1 MPLTD
6 IERKV
11 IATIAFDESNR
22 IHAFDIEPDYFNSP
36 DAKEMFAT
44 VLENIEAKDTDMFQ
58 ILNRKFKIETTMMED
73 VELSTF
79 FNAYKHQLKETANER
94 IVRSKLQRILNA
106 DEFEPEKIANELL
119 KSANKLQYNTE
130 GEFRSTGDVAEAL
143 VTQLNRIWNNE
154 KDTIKLPYLNRLCS
168 DLFGGELITIAGR
181 PGMGKTALMLN
192 MARHYAALKNIPVGF
207 LSLEMKGEQ
216 LELRLVQKDWEKSL
230 KYEIKYLTKDE
241 REKLTGQIKALK
253 DLPIYFNDKI
263 SARLGTML
271 SSIYMMAKTKG
282 CKIIFIDYLQLMPTN
297 KRGSRNDEIAEI
309 SRRLKMLATELDVV
323 IIAGSQLSRGVEH
336 RDSKR
341 PTLADLRDSGA
352 IEQDCDMV
360 VFCFRE
366 GYYKKS
372 VDPEKLE
379 LIVAKQR
386 DGVTG
391 TEEVRFIRER
401 QLIVNDK
408 S

>member
-1 MPLTD
+1 LTD

-11 IATIAFDESNR
+11 IATIAFEESNR
-22 IHAFDIEPDYFNSP
+22 IHAFDIEPDYFESQ
-36 DAKEMFAT
+36 DAREMFQMI
-44 VLENIEAKDTDMFQ
+44 LDNIEVNDTEMFQ
-58 ILNRKFKIETTMMED
+58 ILNRHFKIDTTFADDIE
-73 VELSTF
+73 SQSF
-79 FNAYKHQLKETANER
+79 FAHYKRTLKEQANER
-94 IVRSKLQRILNA
+94 IVKSKLRNILQA
-106 DEFEPEKIANELL
+106 DVFEPEKIANELL

-130 GEFRSTGDVAEAL
+130 GEFRSTGDVAESL
-143 VTQLNRIWNNE
+143 ITQLNRIWNNE
-154 KDTIKLPYLNRLCS
+154 KDTIKLPYLDRLCA

-192 MARHYAALKNIPVGF
+192 MARYYAAVQKLPVGF

-216 LELRLVQKDWEKSL
+216 LELRLVQKDWQKSL
-230 KYEIKYLTKDE
+230 KYEIKYLTKEE
-241 REKLTGQIKALK
+241 REKLTGQIDALK
-253 DLPIYFNDKI
+253 ELPIYFNDKI
-263 SARLGTML
+263 SAKLGTML
-271 SSIYMMAKTKG
+271 SSIYMMVKTKG
-282 CKIIFIDYLQLMPTN
+282 CKIVFIDYLQLMPTN

-309 SRRLKMLATELDVV
+309 SRRLKMLATELDIV

-366 GYYKKS
+366 GYYKS
-372 VDPEKLE
+372 TVNPEKLE

-408 S
+408 R

>member
-1 MPLTD
+1 MTE
-6 IERKV
+6 IERKI
-11 IATIAFDESNR
+11 IATIAFEESNR
-22 IHAFDIEPDYFNSP
+22 IHAFDIEPDYFESP
-36 DAKEMFAT
+36 DAREMFQT
-44 VLENIEAKDTDMFQ
+44 VIENIQLNDTEMFLM
-58 ILNRKFKIETTMMED
+58 LNRKYKIDTTFSDDIE
-73 VELSTF
+73 SQSF
-79 FNAYKHQLKETANER
+79 FEHYKRSLKEAANER
-94 IVRSKLQRILNA
+94 IVKNKLRNILQLEEFDPQKVA
-106 DEFEPEKIANELL
+106 DELL

-130 GEFRSTGDVAEAL
+130 GDFRSTGDVAESL
-143 VTQLNRIWNNE
+143 VAQLNRIWNNE
-154 KDTIKLPYLNRLCS
+154 KDTIKLPYLDRLCS

-192 MARHYAALKNIPVGF
+192 MARYYAAVQHIPVGF

-216 LELRLVQKDWEKSL
+216 LELRLVQKDWQKSL
-230 KYEIKYLTKDE
+230 KYEIKYLKKEE
-241 REKLTGQIKALK
+241 REKLTEQITSLK
-253 DLPIYFNDKI
+253 DMPIFFNDKI
-263 SARLGTML
+263 SSKLGTML
-271 SSIYMMAKTKG
+271 SSIYMMVKTKG

-297 KRGSRNDEIAEI
+297 RRGSRNDEIAEI
-309 SRRLKMLATELDVV
+309 SRRLKMLATELDIV

-366 GYYKKS
+366 GYYKS
-372 VDPEKLE
+372 NVDPEKLE

-408 S
+408 K